1 MFILSSALR
10 EGSKVFQSAGAATE
24 KAVSPV
30 ALFQVSLR
38 DKCFN
43 CADKCEYQFQSFVYS
58 PRFKE
63 TFLSFMTLFCNAP
76 LFFQVPKEQVF
87 DTVELFHLPR
97 QRYISLRFL
106 AWYFL
111 GKATRMFL
119 FAFYVCMLPMASSFV
134 LRGASPR

>member
-63 TFLSFMTLFCNAP
+63 TFLSFMTLFYLPFMSACYQWLHR
-76 LFFQVPKEQVF
+76 LFLEVR
-87 DTVELFHLPR
+87 L
-97 QRYISLRFL
+97 QREY
-106 AWYFL
+106 
-111 GKATRMFL
+111 
-119 FAFYVCMLPMASSFV
+119 
-134 LRGASPR
+134 